1 MFDQNRV
8 IMSNLNFQL
17 EKRKI
22 LNSDI
27 HRLAFAS
34 DASFYRII
42 PESVIQVEDEIDII
56 SLFNYCKSNKK
67 HLTFRASGTSL
78 SGQAVTD
85 GILVDLSKYKKKLLI
100 LENGESVSCSPNIV
114 AGKINNKLKEFSRIL
129 GPDPASINACTIG
142 GIVANNSSGMRSGI
156 IGNAYNTIKSLR
168 FILPNGYIIDT
179 ADKDAD
185 KNFEKFCPD
194 IYQSIIEMKNEIINN
209 NELSELIRRK
219 NRIKSTV
226 GYSLTAFLDYE
237 DPSDILAH
245 LMVGSEG
252 TLGFI
257 SEISIET
264 FPDYKEKSTGI
275 IFFKTVVDACKS
287 ILTIKS
293 SGVSALEFLDYKSL
307 KSIEQLAGEKFAIS
321 SLPVGST
328 ALLFEFQEPYLE
340 IINDKMEKLN
350 EILRDLDI
358 VREPFISKSL
368 IEQEQIWKIR
378 KGLLASLGASRKSGT
393 TFILED
399 ICIPIENFEYAI
411 PDLQSL
417 FIKHGYNDTGIYGHG
432 MDGNVH
438 FMLTENFDKVENVS
452 RYSGFMDDLAELVVR
467 KHGGTLKAEHGTGRN
482 IAPFVEFEW
491 GDKAYNLMKRIKK
504 LIDPDNILN
513 QGVLI
518 NEDKKIHLKN
528 FKSYPKIHKETDKC
542 IECGFCEPVC
552 PSKNF
557 TFSPRKRIVIQRE
570 LERNKFLF
578 SQNEIKSDYNFYSID
593 TCAVDGM
600 CAEACPVGINTG
612 DMIKSLRI
620 KSHSFFEQKI
630 ALIVSN
636 NFKMFEKLIGNLLK
650 LLSLLTRVI
659 SIVKINSVIEFVF
672 KLKIIPFK
680 FKLNE
685 FIGKPQKLKKIKV
698 INPEY
703 IYFPCCVSRM
713 MGQPKDDKSLCDVI
727 LELSEKAHIRISIP
741 DGISSYCCGTIFSSK
756 GYDKAYQNSA
766 NKIIDWLWIESN
778 HGEKP
783 IIFDSTSCFQT
794 IMKCQNALS
803 ENNSQKWEKLKFI
816 DSTEFIADTI
826 IDKLKITK
834 KSEKVVLHPTCS
846 SIKLSI
852 DHKLKKIAEKC
863 SDVVVIPQNIGCCG
877 MAGDRGMIYPE
888 LNKSATLDEKEEIS
902 GLEAD
907 GYYSSNI
914 PCEIGMSVS
923 TGKKYK
929 SIAYLVLDSIE

>member
-1 MFDQNRV
+1 
-8 IMSNLNFQL
+8 MSIQNFQL
-17 EKRKI
+17 DKRQI

-27 HRLAFAS
+27 HKLAFAS
-34 DASFYRII
+34 DASFYRIV
-42 PESVIQVEDEIDII
+42 PESVVEPINEIDII
-56 SLFNYCKSNKK
+56 SLFNYCKSNRK

-78 SGQAVTD
+78 SGQSVTD
-85 GILVDLSKYKKKLLI
+85 GILVDLSRYQKKLLI
-100 LENGESVSCSPNIV
+100 HENGEYVNCSPNII
-114 AGKINNKLKEFSRIL
+114 AGKINNKLKKFDRIL
-129 GPDPASINACTIG
+129 GPDPASISACTIG

-168 FILPNGYIIDT
+168 FILPNGHIVDT
-179 ADKDAD
+179 SDKTCSN
-185 KNFEKFCPD
+185 NFKKFCPD
-194 IYQSIIEMKNEIINN
+194 IYQSIIDIRNEILNDS
-209 NELSELIRRK
+209 ELSELIRRK
-219 NRIKSTV
+219 HRIKSTV

-257 SEISIET
+257 SEISIKT

-321 SLPVGST
+321 SLPEGST
-328 ALLFEFQEPYLE
+328 ALLFEFQEPTKDGINSKLE
-340 IINDKMEKLN
+340 VLNKNIKNMEMA
-350 EILRDLDI
+350 
-358 VREPFISKSL
+358 REAFLSDSPL
-368 IEQEQIWKIR
+368 EQEQIWKIR

-417 FIKHGYNDTGIYGHG
+417 FIKHGYFDTGIYGHG

-438 FMLTENFDKVENVS
+438 FMLTENFEIVGNVL

-467 KHGGTLKAEHGTGRN
+467 KHDGTLKAEHGTGRN

-491 GDKAYNLMKRIKK
+491 GEKAYNLMKRIKK
-504 LIDPDNILN
+504 LIDPDSILN

-518 NEDKKIHLKN
+518 NDDKKIHLKN
-528 FKSYPKIHKETDKC
+528 FKSYPKIYDEADKC

-557 TFSPRKRIVIQRE
+557 TLSPRKRIVIQRE
-570 LERNKFLF
+570 FERNQFLF
-578 SQNEIKSDYNFYSID
+578 SKNEIKSDYNFYSID

-612 DMIKSLRI
+612 DMIKCLRI
-620 KSHSFFEQKI
+620 DSHSSFEQKI
-630 ALIVSN
+630 ALVVSR
-636 NFKMFEKLIGNLLK
+636 NFKMFEKVTGYLLK
-650 LLSLLTRVI
+650 LFSLLTRVI
-659 SIVKINSVIEFVF
+659 SIGKINSVIEFVF

-680 FKLNE
+680 YTLNE
-685 FIGKPQKLKKIKV
+685 FMGKPKKLKSTKV
-698 INPEY
+698 INAEY

-713 MGQPKDDKSLCDVI
+713 MGQPKNDKSLSEVI
-727 LELSEKAHIRISIP
+727 IELSEKARVSISIP

-766 NKIIDWLWIESN
+766 NKIIKWLWIESN

-794 IMKCQNALS
+794 IMKSQNSLS
-803 ENNSQKWEKLKFI
+803 ENNSQKWEKMYFV

-846 SIKLSI
+846 SVKLSI
-852 DHKLKKIAEKC
+852 DNKLKLIAEKC

-888 LNKSATLDEKEEIS
+888 LSKSATLDEMEELS
-902 GLEAD
+902 GLEAN

-914 PCEIGMSVS
+914 TCEIGMSVS
-923 TGKKYK
+923 TGKKYR
-929 SIAYLVLDSIE
+929 SIAYMVLDSIE